1 MVAQA
6 LVALVVA
13 PVVLAQVAALGVTAN
28 SPAGRSRSPLS
39 RLPAMI
45 GLDRT
50 NSKVLVGFLVR
61 DLSIHRRS
69 SARMIPRSIPAA
81 PPTACSRQAAAVPVA
96 VAPVAVALAAA
107 ALAAAAPVAAA
118 PVAAA
123 PVAAAPVAAAPVEAA
138 SLEAAQAA
146 AAPVAAAP
154 VAAGP
159 GSSPA
164 TKSLQTRIR
173 NVCPNLAVSL
183 SSPLASPD
191 CTSPDVATPADARVR
206 ALSYK

>member
-61 DLSIHRRS
+61 DLSTLRRS
-69 SARMIPRSIPAA
+69 SVMMIPRSIPAA
-81 PPTACSRQAAAVPVA
+81 HPTACSRQAAVVPVAVAVAVAPAAVVPVA
-96 VAPVAVALAAA
+96 VAPVAAAA
-107 ALAAAAPVAAA
+107 
-118 PVAAA
+118 
-123 PVAAAPVAAAPVEAA
+123 
-138 SLEAAQAA
+138 
-146 AAPVAAAP
+146 
-154 VAAGP
+154 
-159 GSSPA
+159 
-164 TKSLQTRIR
+164 
-173 NVCPNLAVSL
+173 
-183 SSPLASPD
+183 
-191 CTSPDVATPADARVR
+191 
-206 ALSYK
+206 